1 MMMLVANASERE
13 IELLCKHF
21 IFIYLNDS
29 VAKDVRRAT
38 GTMEKR
44 GVRKLFLAASSSYS
58 LACCVY
64 LCFSHASIYV
74 SLMMKVSMTFLCA
87 FECTE
92 EIEKFV

>member
-44 GVRKLFLAASSSYS
+44 GVRKLFLAASSYS

-74 SLMMKVSMTFLCA
+74 SLMMMLTFLCA

-92 EIEKFV
+92 EIEKFA